1 MEIKLS
7 THPWEPWITITNG
20 DWCYPRNGHWFS
32 WTWHGDRHLPIVRMI
47 DIDDLMKKGKWK

>member
-32 WTWHGDRHLPIVRMI
+32 WTWHEEMI
-47 DIDDLMKKGKWK
+47 GISIYVDDLMKKGKWK